1 MSENFFRKEV
11 FEARRNESI
20 GRISVSQPIGVTA
33 LSCLALFFAATIIC
47 VLLFGS
53 YSRRTTVAGHLSPS
67 RGLSVILAPSTGVL
81 TELLVQEGEQVAAGQ
96 RIAVVTVPRATGGD
110 GDTAKAIDDRLRDR
124 RLSLDSESSAE
135 MQQLLR
141 KERALAAQIAA
152 AELEIKVL
160 NGEIV
165 TRREQAAIVGSIVD
179 RMRPLTAEG
188 FVSQLQVDEQIARK
202 LDFAAQVSSL
212 ERQRAQNARNLS
224 QLRLG
229 MADVAEQ
236 MMAAKAV
243 HSRQIATLD
252 QERIENDARGSLEIL
267 APVSGTVSLQG
278 VKSGQSIQTGQQLLS
293 LISQGDVLEA
303 EFDVPSRAIG
313 FISEGNTV
321 HLRYLAF
328 PYQKFGHHLGTVSRI
343 SASASIPDNR
353 QSASNGNDTDTK
365 YRVVVKPNSQTVSVY
380 GRNEPLRA
388 GMLIEADVIGEKR
401 TLGEWLFEPL
411 ISVKGALSGS

>member
-353 QSASNGNDTDTK
+353 QSASNRNDTDTK

-401 TLGEWLFEPL
+401 TLGEWLL
-411 ISVKGALSGS
+411 NR